1 MVYPFDLPRAEV
13 HLLQSL
19 PCLVPVF
26 IQLLSDL
33 GLLCG
38 RKTFSL
44 ALFEKGLL
52 FAVKVPQLF
61 FKPEEFI
68 SMIFL
73 LFFGGFIVCSLYYV
87 DYRGLSF
94 PDLFANAQDFL
105 DGKRGIKGYVQDLS
119 LTFFYPLCNLNLFL
133 FGEKGNRAHL
143 LKVHPYRISNP
154 SKKLHYRFRLSF
166 RLRLEL
172 LFSLSNPVFGYL

>member
-1 MVYPFDLPRAEV
+1 MRLSFAAFLSSALPF
-13 HLLQSL
+13 
-19 PCLVPVF
+19 LVLVF

-33 GLLCG
+33 GLPGG

-73 LFFGGFIVCSLYYV
+73 LFFGGFIFCSLYYV

-133 FGEKGNRAHL
+133 FGEKGNRTHL
-143 LKVHPYRISNP
+143 LK
-154 SKKLHYRFRLSF
+154 LHT
-166 RLRLEL
+166 
-172 LFSLSNPVFGYL
+172 